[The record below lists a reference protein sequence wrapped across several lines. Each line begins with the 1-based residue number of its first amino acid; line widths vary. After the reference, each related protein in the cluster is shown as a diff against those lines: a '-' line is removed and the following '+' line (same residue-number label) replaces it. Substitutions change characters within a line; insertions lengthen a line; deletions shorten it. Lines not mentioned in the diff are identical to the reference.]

1 VQYKVY
7 LFLSNLF
14 VSAVAGK
21 KGKQMERRLLKD
33 FQIGFVEGVVNEAI
47 MNEKGPND
55 VFSKIARAIGGKRAV
70 TTASQKKDWNA
81 AVRRRNSKKDPIGS
95 TSELV
100 VRRSRQSI
108 RKHIIDNMA
117 NVDTNRLVEYNPRLQ
132 DVSPAARI
140 AYAKFKLQKIRKEY
154 EDAPPEDD
162 IAPAAAP
169 GPASNGG
176 NGVALGSQS
185 SLKLASLLLNKVT

>member
-1 VQYKVY
+1 MDLIKSKFYIA
-7 LFLSNLF
+7 S
-14 VSAVAGK
+14 VAGK

-47 MNEKGPND
+47 MTEKGPND
-55 VFSKIARAIGGKRAV
+55 VFSKIARAIGGKRPV

-95 TSELV
+95 TSELT

-108 RKHIIDNMA
+108 RKHIIDNCA

-162 IAPAAAP
+162 IVPAAP
-169 GPASNGG
+169 TGNGG
-176 NGVALGSQS
+176 TNGLPLGSQTS
-185 SLKLASLLLNKVT
+185 IKVAAILLNKVK

>member
-1 VQYKVY
+1 
-7 LFLSNLF
+7 
-14 VSAVAGK
+14 VAGK

-47 MNEKGPND
+47 MSEKGPKD
-55 VFSKIARAIGGKRAV
+55 VFSKIARAIGGRKPV
-70 TTASQKKDWNA
+70 TTGSQKKDWNA
-81 AVRRRNSKKDPIGS
+81 AAKRRNSRRDPIGS

-108 RKHIIDNMA
+108 RKHIIDNKA
-117 NVDTNRLVEYNPRLQ
+117 NVDTSRLVEYNPRLQ
-132 DVSPAARI
+132 DVAPATRI

-162 IAPAAAP
+162 ISSPAEGQSLP
-169 GPASNGG
+169 PNG
-176 NGVALGSQS
+176 NPTGSQTS
-185 SLKLASLLLNKVT
+185 IKVASMLMKVRFFNPEIPN